1 MNPFGH
7 HVAPAPGP
15 AAGFLAVCDA
25 DASDTDSQEVL
36 MLYRH
41 RFITD
46 TWGCEIPVDG
56 ADVDGTPADTAVCE
70 AVEETG

>member
-1 MNPFGH
+1 M
-7 HVAPAPGP
+7 
-15 AAGFLAVCDA
+15 AVCDA

-36 MLYRH
+36 LLYSH

-46 TWGCEIPVDG
+46 TWGCEIPIG
-56 ADVDGTPADTAVCE
+56 RADVDETRADTAVCE